1 MVVAPLVSL
10 VLGTVAMLVVHAVVA
25 DALARADVPDRVR
38 RWAPLLTVALLSRSA
53 SAPVLQVAYTEATAL
68 LGIATTLW
76 AVQRHRYAAG
86 RGRDRCRRHDPC
98 GGAAARA
105 GRRRARALPAALG
118 PQFPR
123 ASRSR
128 WRVWPC
134 SRWSPRS
141 RGRLLA
147 ARLTGVPGAYALT
160 QGAWRAR
167 GAVVPLLPWLDMAFW
182 LLRGWALPA
191 LGGLAALAVVGLSSR
206 SLRALGPVLHAWV
219 VGYVLYLVVVIEPGT
234 SLVRFALL
242 AFPAWAALAVRVMLQ
257 PAGTPVGGLLVV
269 LGLAGQVAW
278 VASSGAWCLRP
289 GGRRDQSARST
300 GL

>member
-38 RWAPLLTVALLSRSA
+38 RWAPLLTVALLSTSA

-76 AVQRHRYAAG
+76 AVQRHRYLLAALATVAVG
-86 RGRDRCRRHDPC
+86 MT
-98 GGAAARA
+98 RA
-105 GRRRARALPAALG
+105 VALPLALVAVVHGLSRLRSGRRFPLRQQVAVAGLAVLAVVSALA
-118 PQFPR
+118 
-123 ASRSR
+123 
-128 WRVWPC
+128 WPV
-134 SRWSPRS
+134 
-141 RGRLLA
+141 LT

-167 GAVVPLLPWLDMAFW
+167 GAVVPLVPWLDMAFW
-182 LLRGWALPA
+182 LLHGWALPA

-242 AFPAWAALAVRVMLQ
+242 AFPAWAALAVRVMSSRRARLW
-257 PAGTPVGGLLVV
+257 AVLLVV

-278 VASSGAWCLRP
+278 VSLCGDWFPRR
-289 GGRRDQSARST
+289 GGRRDRRRGASGR
-300 GL
+300 